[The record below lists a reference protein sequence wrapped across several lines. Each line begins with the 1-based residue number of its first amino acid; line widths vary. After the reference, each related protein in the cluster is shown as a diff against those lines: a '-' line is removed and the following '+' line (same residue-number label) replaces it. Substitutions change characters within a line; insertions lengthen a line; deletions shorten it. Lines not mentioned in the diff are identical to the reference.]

1 MHMMSKGFS
10 LKLVAS
16 IVLGICL
23 FIPFKNEYFRTLQF
37 GRSVNAWDELSYAIE
52 TKNRQLTPTLA
63 HIKEFKVDIYE
74 HEKANRLDSS
84 LKWTWGVKSNV
95 LSGKDLR
102 EDFVKQVSSDVEA
115 MRSFMRFLIQV
126 EDKRGR
132 NGAIDQT
139 LIADTLTPAYRSQ
152 FRALLPYTSS
162 EVSTI
167 IADPI
172 FSAYQLYNGGLV
184 HHIDISKFILRNKGD
199 DFMLHLSHTMRYYSA
214 YEEYWVK
221 YMLDPKWHGVRD
233 FQVDRRT
240 FKYVG
245 KNWY

>member
-1 MHMMSKGFS
+1 MLKGFS

-16 IVLGICL
+16 VLIGACL

-37 GRSVNAWDELSYAIE
+37 GRSVNAWDQLSYATE

-63 HIKEFKVDIYE
+63 HIKEFKVDSYE
-74 HEKANRLDSS
+74 HQKANRLRRG
-84 LKWTWGVKSNV
+84 LKWTWGVKNNV

-102 EDFVKQVSSDVEA
+102 EDFVKQVTSDVEA
-115 MRSFMRFLIQV
+115 MKSFMRFLIQV

-132 NGAIDQT
+132 NGAVDQV
-139 LIADTLTPAYRSQ
+139 LIADTLTPALISS
-152 FRALLPYTSS
+152 FRALLPYTSP

-172 FSAYQLYNGGLV
+172 LSAYQLYNGGLV
-184 HHIDISKFILRNKGD
+184 HNVNISKFILRNKGD
-199 DFMLHLSHTMRYYSA
+199 NFVLHLNDTMRYYSA

-221 YMLDPKWHGVRD
+221 YMLDPKWDGVRD

-245 KNWY
+245 KKWY